1 MLIAGLGID
10 VYAVREGAI
19 FRDNKDKFNTFANQV
34 FTINICSTLI
44 AYLLLFVCLMAFS
57 KLHTYLICILIFS
70 LQILFT
76 TLGTEWVYQ
85 IYEDYAYITLRG
97 IAFQIIS
104 IVLLFIFV
112 RKPSDY
118 INYAWITVFSV
129 AGSNLLNFIHAR
141 KYFQLELVKRF
152 DWKVK
157 LKPILIIFGVNIA
170 SMIYVNS
177 DITLLGIIKNSY
189 VVGLYSVSSKI
200 YQIVKTLIAAVLIV
214 TVPRLAML
222 IGKKKYKEY
231 QKLLSK
237 LTNTLVLLV
246 LPASVGLFMLSKEVI
261 LIISGKNY
269 LQATKSLRI
278 LCFAYIFS
286 ILSWIL
292 TECVLIPA
300 KREKKVLLS
309 TSISAALNI
318 FLNIIFIPYWNENAA
333 ALSTVVAE
341 ISMLII
347 NYYYAK
353 DLVRGIY
360 FSKEFIKNIIMSC
373 IGCLGIILVCYL
385 CSIGLKSGLIK
396 TILSIILSVI
406 IYFAILIALDNK
418 IIISVLNNFVQ
429 KINLKK

>member
-1 MLIAGLGID
+1 LLIAGLGID

-152 DWKVK
+152 DWKAK

-177 DITLLGIIKNSY
+177 DITLL
-189 VVGLYSVSSKI
+189 
-200 YQIVKTLIAAVLIV
+200 
-214 TVPRLAML
+214 
-222 IGKKKYKEY
+222 E
-231 QKLLSK
+231 
-237 LTNTLVLLV
+237 
-246 LPASVGLFMLSKEVI
+246 
-261 LIISGKNY
+261 
-269 LQATKSLRI
+269 
-278 LCFAYIFS
+278 
-286 ILSWIL
+286 
-292 TECVLIPA
+292 
-300 KREKKVLLS
+300 
-309 TSISAALNI
+309 
-318 FLNIIFIPYWNENAA
+318 
-333 ALSTVVAE
+333 
-341 ISMLII
+341 
-347 NYYYAK
+347 
-353 DLVRGIY
+353 
-360 FSKEFIKNIIMSC
+360 
-373 IGCLGIILVCYL
+373 
-385 CSIGLKSGLIK
+385 
-396 TILSIILSVI
+396 
-406 IYFAILIALDNK
+406 
-418 IIISVLNNFVQ
+418 
-429 KINLKK
+429 